1 MCNDIVNN
9 IIECIGRTKKVGQ
22 KLAFLGKSDFGKF
35 PCLQN
40 DFLHLFEKL
49 SLTNDIDNYDN
60 DFCKFILQRSTQVKN
75 VGFTN

>member
-40 DFLHLFEKL
+40 EFLRL
-49 SLTNDIDNYDN
+49 
-60 DFCKFILQRSTQVKN
+60 ILWLYLGNFYFNMVY
-75 VGFTN
+75 